1 MYTSIYLHFS
11 KYMNSD
17 HLCYI
22 FLASFTSPELIKGKS
37 ILSSIRITIQACVKD
52 LYETLS
58 TWLLSFEQWLRS
70 TDLVH
75 RDNTTIS
82 HFYFEQWLRNTS
94 LVHRD
99 NTTISHA
106 QVEIRQNFHEEI
118 RNIFELV
125 HSVDRERR
133 IVKNKSAEKEG
144 WSGGGTLNDKYRGYN
159 FWGKYNRG
167 YIASLL
173 IASLPIVAITTC

>member
-1 MYTSIYLHFS
+1 
-11 KYMNSD
+11 MNLD

-22 FLASFTSPELIKGKS
+22 FLASFTSPELVKGKL

-70 TDLVH
+70 TG
-75 RDNTTIS
+75 
-82 HFYFEQWLRNTS
+82 

-125 HSVDRERR
+125 HRDLL
-133 IVKNKSAEKEG
+133 KS
-144 WSGGGTLNDKYRGYN
+144 SNY
-159 FWGKYNRG
+159 
-167 YIASLL
+167 
-173 IASLPIVAITTC
+173 